1 MPKTKRGKGV
11 RTVSEELRLAV
22 RDSGKTLY
30 RVAKDAGVN
39 YSSLHRFMAGRQLPS
54 APVLDKLSAY
64 LGLRLVQERGD
75 E

>member
-1 MPKTKRGKGV
+1 M
-11 RTVSEELRLAV
+11 SDELRRAV
-22 RDSGKTLY
+22 ADSGKTLY

-54 APVLDKLSAY
+54 VPVLDKLCVS
-64 LGLRLVQERGD
+64 LGLKLVREGGK